1 MSNTFVNGVSPS
13 RRATTNPLV
22 FSEPPFFASPSGT
35 EARSCL
41 ESSLPR
47 TECHA
52 VHGESGSFMSAI
64 PLPRRW
70 WIKRTE
76 VNRTFKPL
84 IAAAWVSAI
93 AVTLLFSP
101 PAEAADAAAGK
112 KLFRQCGA
120 CHALDGK
127 NRVGP
132 HLDGIVDRP
141 VASAEGFKYSK
152 AMVAFGEGAK
162 VWDEQ
167 RLAEFLASPRTA
179 VKGTTMVFT
188 GLKKPE
194 DIANVI
200 TFLKEPEAAK

>member
-1 MSNTFVNGVSPS
+1 MP
-13 RRATTNPLV
+13 
-22 FSEPPFFASPSGT
+22 
-35 EARSCL
+35 
-41 ESSLPR
+41 
-47 TECHA
+47 
-52 VHGESGSFMSAI
+52 AI
-64 PLPRRW
+64 PSLRRW
-70 WIKRTE
+70 KIKRAE
-76 VNRTFKPL
+76 VNRLFKPL
-84 IAAAWVSAI
+84 IAATWISAI
-93 AVTLLFSP
+93 AAASLFSL
-101 PAEAADAAAGK
+101 PAEAADATAGK

-152 AMVAFGEGAK
+152 AWGAWGGGAR
-162 VWDEQ
+162 VGDER
-167 RLAEFLASPRTA
+167 RLGVFLPSPRTA

-200 TFLKEPEAAK
+200 TFLKNPAGAK

>member
-1 MSNTFVNGVSPS
+1 MY
-13 RRATTNPLV
+13 
-22 FSEPPFFASPSGT
+22 
-35 EARSCL
+35 
-41 ESSLPR
+41 
-47 TECHA
+47 
-52 VHGESGSFMSAI
+52 
-64 PLPRRW
+64 
-70 WIKRTE
+70 
-76 VNRTFKPL
+76 KPL
-84 IAAAWVSAI
+84 IAAAWVLAI

-200 TFLKEPEAAK
+200 TFLKDSEAAK